1 VSITREGGLRIVGR
15 YSNLPIPF
23 QEMNSRIFISIL
35 VLLTVPNLSLCAQDF
50 EADSIYY
57 TPIPKVKPGESR
69 KVEPAKR
76 PNPFA
81 EAPGDSTISDK
92 FIEYFFNVQVG
103 ALIGCSD
110 CISEKEVSFTA
121 STVHGITV
129 GDKFRLGGGIGFDSY
144 LDWQTMPI
152 FASLSWDLLGTK
164 NTNALFLQFNYG
176 FALPWR
182 TEHLWEV
189 QQTGVDG
196 GQMVYGMA
204 GMRFKYHDLRLSFS
218 IGGKVQALSSYF
230 ETPNYYVDINGNPVQ
245 GTSSKTSIEE
255 TMKRLAVTI
264 TIGWK

>member
-1 VSITREGGLRIVGR
+1 
-15 YSNLPIPF
+15 
-23 QEMNSRIFISIL
+23 MNSRIFISIL
-35 VLLTVPNLSLCAQDF
+35 VLLTVHNLSLSAQDF

-57 TPIPKVKPGESR
+57 TPIPKVKPEESR
-69 KVEPAKR
+69 KGEQTKR

-81 EAPGDSTISDK
+81 ASAAMGDTIISDK

-110 CISEKEVSFTA
+110 CISEKEVSFTV

-129 GDKFRLGGGIGFDSY
+129 GEKFRVGGGFGYDSY
-144 LDWQTMPI
+144 LSWQTMPI
-152 FASLSWDLLGTK
+152 FGSLSWDLLGTK

-189 QQTGVDG
+189 GQTSVDG

-204 GMRFKYHDLRLSFS
+204 GMRIKYYDLRLSFT

-230 ETPNYYVDINGNPVQ
+230 ETPNYYIDVNGNPVQ

-255 TMKRLAVTI
+255 TMKRFAVTM